1 VVIDASAEASGAG
14 EGEEQGE
21 CGFCLFMK
29 GGGCKDEF
37 VAWEKCVE
45 EAEAAGASVD
55 VVERCQDVTA
65 ALRKCM
71 DAHADY
77 YEPILRAER
86 AMAADLEAFQAEEA
100 ASHSAASASASDEG
114 QKEAAATEAA
124 APPSSEGQNKQVAEA
139 AVLEES
145 RGPAA

>member
-1 VVIDASAEASGAG
+1 
-14 EGEEQGE
+14 
-21 CGFCLFMK
+21 
-29 GGGCKDEF
+29 
-37 VAWEKCVE
+37 
-45 EAEAAGASVD
+45 
-55 VVERCQDVTA
+55 
-65 ALRKCM
+65 M

-100 ASHSAASASASDEG
+100 ASHSAASASASAEG

-145 RGPAA
+145 RGPAAWLGEEAAASSNFFVRDLRIWIPFLHSSIN